1 MYKNINRIITAGLLI
16 LGSIVNLQAQGYP
29 CREENQFEIVFPGE
43 YAYSSMPVETALGE
57 VLMHLYSYE
66 TDGSAYMLSYTD
78 IFTDEML
85 AGFDSATISQ
95 TLNNTMNGFASE
107 LEMEVSESWEFE
119 YNERPGLYFTAS
131 SELYD
136 ATGYVLLDG
145 GRLYQIVYMGE
156 YEGVMNEDFFN
167 SFVFLE

>member
-43 YAYSSMPVETALGE
+43 YVHNTMPVQTEIGEVEMHLFQYESEGSSYILAYSDMFSE
-57 VLMHLYSYE
+57 
-66 TDGSAYMLSYTD
+66 
-78 IFTDEML
+78 EMT
-85 AGFDSATISQ
+85 AGFDSTMISDI
-95 TLNNTMNGFASE
+95 LNGTMDGFAGE
-107 LEMEVSESWEFE
+107 LDMIVDESWEFE
-119 YNERPGLYFTAS
+119 YSERPGLYFSAS

-167 SFVFLE
+167 SFVFLQ